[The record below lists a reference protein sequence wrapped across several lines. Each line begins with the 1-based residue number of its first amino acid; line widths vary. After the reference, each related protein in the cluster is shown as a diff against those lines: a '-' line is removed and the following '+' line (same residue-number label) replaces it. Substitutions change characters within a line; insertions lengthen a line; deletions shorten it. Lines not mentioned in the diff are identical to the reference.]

1 MAKVYGKR
9 ARATPAPSTASTP
22 TGTPPSSLSVSTPIR
37 GRGRTRRQPLTDS
50 EMAGVAAALFRLMEP
65 TIATMM
71 ARTPSSSPDAPAAP
85 AALPPASSGSS
96 IGVPTQ
102 QLQALLE
109 RAIKERFEAFEEHIK
124 KFEPMGG
131 VVVERVAKNLDETL
145 KRVMYERSAMQMSD
159 KKRDRALKKAFLT
172 AAIRNDHAHVFS
184 NLMIS
189 TTDKPKAQGDTV
201 TPCFPQGRALLETS
215 AKERLQ
221 QICLAVP

>member
-1 MAKVYGKR
+1 
-9 ARATPAPSTASTP
+9 
-22 TGTPPSSLSVSTPIR
+22 
-37 GRGRTRRQPLTDS
+37 
-50 EMAGVAAALFRLMEP
+50 MAGVAAALFRLMEP

-109 RAIKERFEAFEEHIK
+109 RAIKKRFEAFEEHIK

-145 KRVMYERSAMQMSD
+145 KRVM
-159 KKRDRALKKAFLT
+159 
-172 AAIRNDHAHVFS
+172 
-184 NLMIS
+184 
-189 TTDKPKAQGDTV
+189 
-201 TPCFPQGRALLETS
+201 
-215 AKERLQ
+215 
-221 QICLAVP
+221 